1 MKLVLKAVLVGGDPQ
16 PLTVGTQVERDRER
30 LAVHHAPRDAHPKG
44 ARRAGGVSQGGGE
57 KEPKTTSLLVAAHL
71 QPNRSST
78 ASPVLR
84 V

>member
-30 LAVHHAPRDAHPKG
+30 LAVHAPRHAHPKG
-44 ARRAGGVSQGGGE
+44 RAPCWRCFPRGVK
-57 KEPKTTSLLVAAHL
+57 KEPKSRFLLAVHL
-71 QPNRSST
+71 HPDRSST